1 VSERHASGAGKRP
14 RNAAGGDRKRRERR
28 PAQRAPG
35 SRARRPLRQDTPQRQ
50 VARRAG
56 GPIKIALL
64 HGPNL
69 NLLGTRAPQI
79 YGSTTLNDIE
89 AEMIRRAEARGA
101 ELRSAQSNFEGEL
114 VALIQ
119 LARNWADA
127 IVINPGAYTHT
138 SVAIRDALEAVGLPA
153 VEVHLSN
160 IHAREEF
167 RARSITAARC
177 IGLISGFGAQSYY
190 LGLDAALSHVEA
202 SRRSHGEAGKRQK
215 RTKRRR

>member
-1 VSERHASGAGKRP
+1 MSAP
-14 RNAAGGDRKRRERR
+14 RRRK
-28 PAQRAPG
+28 QRAPG
-35 SRARRPLRQDTPQRQ
+35 SRARRPLHKRTPKQQAAPRTTGTI
-50 VARRAG
+50 R
-56 GPIKIALL
+56 IALI

-69 NLLGTRAPQI
+69 NLLGTRAPEV
-79 YGSTTLNDIE
+79 YGTTTLQDIE
-89 AEMIRRAEARGA
+89 AEMIKRAEARGV

-138 SVAIRDALEAVGLPA
+138 SIAIRDALEAVGLPA

-167 RARSITAARC
+167 RAVSITAARC
-177 IGLISGFGAQSYY
+177 IGLISGFGPNSYY

-215 RTKRRR
+215 RTKRRG